1 MTTKFNI
8 KQLTLLSIFT
18 ALIIIQTYTP
28 MLGYIKFLAVDFTI
42 IHITVIIGALLLN
55 NLALSSILGGIW
67 GLTSMLF
74 AYQSAGVLN
83 PLFYNPLIS
92 VVPRILVGLLA
103 YLTYKFVSKKG
114 NVITSA
120 TSAAIVGTLTNTL
133 LVLSGFYLF
142 GAELIS
148 QVLGY
153 TNSSQVLTFVLSL
166 VTTNTL
172 LEIFAAAIVVPAI
185 IKPLQKFIK

>member
-172 LEIFAAAIVVPAI
+172 LEIFAAAIIVPAI

>member
-55 NLALSSILGGIW
+55 NLTLSSILGGIW